1 LSDTNNTDNSG
12 RRPLTLK
19 RSDSGTVKQSFSHG
33 RSKQV
38 VVETKKKRVVVAPG
52 EKPKVAAKPAEPEK
66 TVVAAPAAAAAAAV
80 EAAPKLT
87 PAQEALQKS
96 SLSQAELK
104 ARQAAITV
112 ARADQERR
120 KAEQEAI
127 EEANRR
133 RQEEAKR
140 LAEEE
145 KGRAEAAA
153 RGEVAPVV
161 EVEEEDRNARGGR
174 GGDRGG
180 DRAGGRSDPR
190 GAPPRTGAT
199 SFSGDRFNSDRAA
212 PPRGPGGAVRV
223 RPDGD
228 RPRPGGPGGPARGP
242 GGPGAGPRP
251 GGFSGDRGP
260 PRPGGP
266 GGAGRGPGGP
276 GARAPG
282 GGPRPLAPLDP
293 DELTPLSELGG
304 RVKRVKTAGDDAPGG
319 ADRPARK
326 DEPKRRQGRLTVS
339 AALGDDDEKQR
350 SYAAVKRARERERER
365 RLKMAG
371 GGSEKVSRE
380 VVLPE
385 SITVADLANRMS
397 ERQADVVKFM
407 MQQGE
412 LVRST
417 DVLDADTAQLI
428 VEEFGHTVKRVAESD
443 VEIGLEGKEDIDD
456 HLESRPPVVTV
467 MGHVDHGK
475 TSLLD
480 ALRQTDVVS
489 GEAGGIT
496 QHIGAYQVQLKTGER
511 ITFLDTPGHA
521 AFSSMRARGA
531 NATDIVILV
540 VAADDGVMPQTIE
553 AIQHAKAAGAPIIV
567 AVNKIDKHDAKPE
580 NVLTQLLQYDVQVE
594 AMGGQTP
601 AVFVSALKKTGLDE
615 LTATISALAEIL
627 ELKANPDRDADGVV
641 IESKLDKGRGPVAT
655 VLVKRGTLK
664 RGDIVV
670 AGGQW
675 GRVKALNNERGQQVE
690 DARPATPVE
699 VLGLD
704 GAPDPGDQVVVVDSE
719 ARARE
724 ITDYRLR
731 TKRNKSGPAARG
743 GTSLDQMLARL
754 KEGGGAA
761 GGGLKEAVFLVK
773 GDVQGS
779 VEAITQSLEKLST
792 DEVRARVVLG
802 AVGGISESDVQLA
815 ISASAP
821 IIAFNVRANKQAR
834 DLAERE
840 GVEIRY
846 YSIIYNLIDDVKNTL
861 SGMLAPERRE
871 TFLGYAEILQ
881 IFNISKAGKVAGC
894 RVSEGIVRRGSGV
907 RLLRDNVVIHEGTL
921 SVLKRFKDEVPEVK
935 QGMECGMA
943 FANYQ
948 DIREGDQIECFQVE
962 LIERRLD

>member
-1 LSDTNNTDNSG
+1 MTDTKDPDNTG

-19 RSDSGTVKQSFSHG
+19 RGDAGTVKQSFSHG
-33 RSKQV
+33 RSKSV
-38 VVETKKKRVVVAPG
+38 VVETKKKRVVVVTPG
-52 EKPKVAAKPAEPEK
+52 ANPKVVRPEPEK
-66 TVVAAPAAAAAAAV
+66 PV
-80 EAAPKLT
+80 EKPQLT
-87 PAQEALQKS
+87 AAQEAIQKS
-96 SLSQAELK
+96 GLSEAELK
-104 ARQAAITV
+104 ARQAAI
-112 ARADQERR
+112 ALRRADEERR
-120 KAEQEAI
+120 RLEQEAI
-127 EEANRR
+127 DEANKRRAEEAR
-133 RQEEAKR
+133 R
-140 LAEEE
+140 LAEDE
-145 KGRAEAAA
+145 KRRAEAGAA
-153 RGEVAPVV
+153 RPAE
-161 EVEEEDRNARGGR
+161 EVEDARPAAFSRGGR
-174 GGDRGG
+174 EDAGEDRGSFRR
-180 DRAGGRSDPR
+180 DGRG
-190 GAPPRTGAT
+190 GAPPRPGAGG
-199 SFSGDRFNSDRAA
+199 FSGDRAA
-212 PPRGPGGAVRV
+212 APRGPGGAVRV
-223 RPDGD
+223 RPDAGPRGPGGP
-228 RPRPGGPGGPARGP
+228 RPPGGPGGA
-242 GGPGAGPRP
+242 ARP

-276 GARAPG
+276 GRGPG
-282 GGPRPLAPLDP
+282 GGPRPLAPLDT
-293 DELTPLSELGG
+293 DDLTPLSELGG
-304 RVKRVKTAGDDAPGG
+304 RVKRVKTSGDDAPGG
-319 ADRPARK
+319 SEVRPARK

-350 SYAAVKRARERERER
+350 SYAAVKRARERERDR

-371 GGSEKVSRE
+371 GAGEKVSRE

-443 VEIGLEGKEDIDD
+443 VEIGLEGLDDHDD

-496 QHIGAYQVQLKTGER
+496 QHIGAYQVQLKTGEK

-567 AVNKIDKHDAKPE
+567 AVNKVDKHDAKPE

-594 AMGGQTP
+594 AMGGETP
-601 AVFVSALKKTGLDE
+601 AVNVSALKKTGLDE

-641 IESKLDKGRGPVAT
+641 IESKLDKGRGPVST

-670 AGGQW
+670 AGAQW
-675 GRVKALNNERGQQVE
+675 GRVKALNNERGQLV
-690 DARPATPVE
+690 DVALPATPVE

-704 GAPDPGDQVVVVDSE
+704 GAPDPGDQFVVVDSE

-724 ITDYRLR
+724 ITDYRVR
-731 TKRNKSGPAARG
+731 TKRNKSGPTARA

-754 KEGGGAA
+754 KEGGSTSA
-761 GGGLKEAVFLVK
+761 GGGLKEAAFLVK

-815 ISASAP
+815 ISAGTP

-846 YSIIYNLIDDVKNTL
+846 YSIIYNLIDDVKGVL

-881 IFNISKAGKVAGC
+881 VFNISKAGKVAGC

-962 LIERRLD
+962 LIERRLE

>member
-1 LSDTNNTDNSG
+1 MSDTKDTDNTG
-12 RRPLTLK
+12 RRPLSIK
-19 RSDSGTVKQSFSHG
+19 RSDTGTVKQSFSHG

-52 EKPKVAAKPAEPEK
+52 AQPKVVRPPEPEAAATAAPAAAKPAEK
-66 TVVAAPAAAAAAAV
+66 AAPPTA
-80 EAAPKLT
+80 
-87 PAQEALQKS
+87 AQEALQKS
-96 SLSQAELK
+96 NFSEAELK
-104 ARQAAITV
+104 ARQAAL
-112 ARADQERR
+112 AQRRADEERR
-120 KAEQEAI
+120 KIEQEAI

-133 RQEEAKR
+133 RADEARR

-145 KGRAEAAA
+145 KRRLEAGAA
-153 RGEVAPVV
+153 RPQAAPP
-161 EVEEEDRNARGGR
+161 EEEDAGAGR
-174 GGDRGG
+174 FSRGDRGDRGAG
-180 DRAGGRSDPR
+180 DRGDFRGGGRST
-190 GAPPRTGAT
+190 AAPRTGAT
-199 SFSGDRFNSDRAA
+199 SFSGDRAGA
-212 PPRGPGGAVRV
+212 PRGPGGAVRV
-223 RPDGD
+223 RPDAA
-228 RPRPGGPGGPARGP
+228 PRGP
-242 GGPGAGPRP
+242 GGPRPPGGPGGPRP

-266 GGAGRGPGGP
+266 GAGPGRGPGGP
-276 GARAPG
+276 GRGPG
-282 GGPRPLAPLDP
+282 GGPRPLVPLDT
-293 DELTPLSELGG
+293 DDLTPLSELGG
-304 RVKRVKTAGDDAPGG
+304 RVKRVKTSGDDAPAGG
-319 ADRPARK
+319 EVRPARK
-326 DEPKRRQGRLTVS
+326 DEPKRRQGRLTIS
-339 AALGDDDEKQR
+339 AALGDDEEKQR
-350 SYAAVKRARERERER
+350 SYAAVKRARERERDR

-371 GGSEKVSRE
+371 GAGEKVSRE

-443 VEIGLEGKEDIDD
+443 VEIGLDGHDDHDD
-456 HLESRPPVVTV
+456 HLEPRPPVVTV

-496 QHIGAYQVQLKTGER
+496 QHIGAYQVQLKTGEK

-531 NATDIVILV
+531 NATDIVVLV

-567 AVNKIDKHDAKPE
+567 AVNKVDKHDAKPD

-601 AVFVSALKKTGLDE
+601 AVYVSALKKTGLDE

-670 AGGQW
+670 AGAQW
-675 GRVKALNNERGQQVE
+675 GRVKALNNERGQLV
-690 DARPATPVE
+690 DVALPATPVE

-704 GAPDPGDQVVVVDSE
+704 GAPDPGDQFVVVDSE
-719 ARARE
+719 QRARE
-724 ITDYRLR
+724 ITDYRVR
-731 TKRNKSGPAARG
+731 TKRNKTGPAARA

-754 KEGGGAA
+754 KEGGTAA

-815 ISASAP
+815 ISAGTP

-881 IFNISKAGKVAGC
+881 VFSISKAGKVAGC

-921 SVLKRFKDEVPEVK
+921 STLKRFKDEVPEVK

-943 FANYQ
+943 FLNYQ

-962 LIERRLD
+962 LIERRLQ